1 MSDEHCA
8 IAAGDREAEEIPD
21 LLAGYLR
28 PDQVAAATGI
38 SERTLKR
45 WHSERRGPPR
55 TLFGRR
61 IYYNAVTFRAWLAA
75 QEEAVAQRGR
85 AA

>member
-45 WHSERRGPPR
+45 W
-55 TLFGRR
+55 
-61 IYYNAVTFRAWLAA
+61 
-75 QEEAVAQRGR
+75 
-85 AA
+85 